1 MNTDAKQN
9 IDMTITNPDQNI
21 TLTNPDQNTSLT
33 NPDQNTDTTIT
44 DPDQNI
50 DTTITNPDQN
60 TDTTITDPDQNIDTA
75 AKPKQKSRTKVFM
88 SNVVEMSNRNHSIPD
103 YMITKVET
111 VNDKLIQPLAD
122 EFFEEK
128 IKNYQKF
135 TRIIILLTSIPI
147 LLITLTNSFINNFL
161 FKLTTSLMLLVYII
175 FLYVS
180 VKIDGKII
188 IPAFKIVELLVNK
201 LDDLS
206 FFEFKSL
213 MLAFDTNKIP
223 NLKKNN

>member
-33 NPDQNTDTTIT
+33 NPDQNTDTTITDPDQNTDTTIT

-128 IKNYQKF
+128 IKNNQ
-135 TRIIILLTSIPI
+135 
-147 LLITLTNSFINNFL
+147 
-161 FKLTTSLMLLVYII
+161 
-175 FLYVS
+175 
-180 VKIDGKII
+180 
-188 IPAFKIVELLVNK
+188 
-201 LDDLS
+201 
-206 FFEFKSL
+206 
-213 MLAFDTNKIP
+213 
-223 NLKKNN
+223 